1 MSKETSVAVTR
12 LAGGMIARVCLTGD
26 KGNILSRVTVAALSR
41 AFQEIGADHRVKAV
55 LLAADGPSFC
65 YGASVPEHAPAEVD
79 RMLPEFCAL
88 FRTIAATSLPVAA
101 AVRGRCLGGG
111 LELALS
117 ATRLVVA
124 EDAVLGLPEVTLGV
138 FPPVAP
144 VLLHF
149 RTRQPISS
157 IAWWCSARASP
168 ASRPW
173 PSAWPTPARP
183 RRRSSP
189 KARPGPSAIA
199 TSPGVAIRYATRA
212 ARIGFNEA
220 LAGRLERLEK
230 MYLVDLMA
238 TADAKEGIT
247 AFLERR
253 SPRWTDQ

>member
-1 MSKETSVAVTR
+1 MSKETLVAVTR

-26 KGNILSRVTVAALSR
+26 KGNILSRSTVAALSK
-41 AFQEIGADHRVKAV
+41 AFQEIGNDHRVKAV
-55 LLAADGPSFC
+55 ILTADGPSFC

-111 LELALS
+111 LELALA
-117 ATRLVVA
+117 ATRLVVS

-149 RTRQPISS
+149 RTRQPIIDRMVVLGES
-157 IAWWCSARASP
+157 ISGVEAVALGVADSCAP
-168 ASRPW
+168 ASEVE
-173 PSAWPTPARP
+173 
-183 RRRSSP
+183 P
-189 KARPGPSAIA
+189 KALAWAERYRDLSGA
-199 TSPGVAIRYATRA
+199 AIRHATRA
-212 ARIGFNEA
+212 ARIGWNEA
-220 LAGRLERLEK
+220 LGGRLDRLEK
-230 MYLVDLMA
+230 MYLNDLMA
-238 TADAKEGIT
+238 TADAKEGIN

>member
-1 MSKETSVAVTR
+1 MSKETQVAVTR
-12 LAGGMIARVCLTGD
+12 LAGGTIARVCLSGD
-26 KGNILSRVTVAALSR
+26 KGNILSRAAVASLTR
-41 AFQEIGADHRVKAV
+41 AFTEIGADRHVKAV
-55 LLAADGPSFC
+55 VLAADGPSFC
-65 YGASVPEHAPAEVD
+65 YGASVPEHAPGEVD

-88 FRTIAATSLPVAA
+88 FRTIAQTSLPVAA

-111 LELALS
+111 LELALA

-124 EDAVLGLPEVTLGV
+124 EDSVLGLPEVTLGV

-149 RTRQPISS
+149 RTRQPVIDRMVVLGESISGVEAVALGVADS
-157 IAWWCSARASP
+157 CAP
-168 ASRPW
+168 A
-173 PSAWPTPARP
+173 AEVE
-183 RRRSSP
+183 P
-189 KARPGPSAIA
+189 KALAWAERYRDLS
-199 TSPGVAIRYATRA
+199 GVAVRYATRA
-212 ARIGFNEA
+212 ARIGWNEA
-220 LAGRLERLEK
+220 LAGRLDRLEK